1 MATGLGAPLLL
12 AVWGTLGATGFLK
25 VEMAGKTQVVFL
37 NEDVTIYC
45 KIPGSLLLDSSIMGV
60 IWFRKIGGSEME
72 ARLYEYYGGHQAAFR
87 PGASVSLE
95 LLERGDASL
104 RLPGIQLREA
114 GEYRCEVVVT
124 PQKAEGVVQ
133 VEVVASPAGK
143 VTLDQAPT
151 KENRYARV
159 VCKTSGFYP
168 ESITITWEK
177 WTQKAPQHLQISEG
191 VFTGPPV
198 KNEDGTFNVT
208 SYLTLKSP
216 VEADGAIYQCV
227 VGHVSLHTSQRFSL
241 PAIETA
247 ESAMDNDFWIY
258 VFSIAVAVVFIGLIF
273 FLWKRSCRK
282 TNASSSDI
290 S

>member
-1 MATGLGAPLLL
+1 MASGLGPTPLLL

-37 NEDVTIYC
+37 NDDVTIYC
-45 KIPGSLLLDSSIMGV
+45 KIPGSPLLDSSFMGV
-60 IWFRKIGGSEME
+60 IWFQKIGGSEME

-87 PGASVSLE
+87 PGASVPLE

-143 VTLDQAPT
+143 VTLDQATT
-151 KENRYARV
+151 KENRYVRL

-191 VFTGPPV
+191 EFSGPPV

-216 VEADGAIYQCV
+216 LEADGAPYYCV

-247 ESAMDNDFWIY
+247 ESSTGN
-258 VFSIAVAVVFIGLIF
+258 VFGNNFYSIPVAAVIIGLIF
-273 FLWKRSCRK
+273 NFYL
-282 TNASSSDI
+282 I
-290 S
+290 

>member
-1 MATGLGAPLLL
+1 MASGLGAPLLL
-12 AVWGTLGATGFLK
+12 AVWAALEVAGFLE

-37 NEDVTIYC
+37 NDDVTIYC
-45 KIPGSLLLDSSIMGV
+45 KIPGSPLLDSSIMGV
-60 IWFRKIGGSEME
+60 MWFRKIQGSAME
-72 ARLYEYYGGHQAAFR
+72 ARLFEYYGDHQAAFR
-87 PGASVSLE
+87 PGASVPLE

-104 RLPGIQLREA
+104 RLPAIQLREA

-124 PQKAEGVVQ
+124 PQKAEGVIQ

-151 KENRYARV
+151 KENRYVRV
-159 VCKTSGFYP
+159 VCKSAGFYP
-168 ESITITWEK
+168 ESINVTWEK

-191 VFTGPPV
+191 IFTGPPV

-208 SYLTLKSP
+208 SYLMLKSP

-227 VGHVSLHTSQRFSL
+227 VGHISLHTSQRFSL

-247 ESAMDNDFWIY
+247 ESATGN
-258 VFSIAVAVVFIGLIF
+258 VFGNNFYSILVATAVIGLIF
-273 FLWKRSCRK
+273 
-282 TNASSSDI
+282 
-290 S
+290 